1 MSQNDLSIANQGF
14 ASFRSDLNSALQ
26 ALGSTNSGTS
36 APSTTY
42 ANQLFYDT
50 TNNILKIRNED
61 NDAFIS
67 LFTLDQT
74 NDNIESLTINGAFAC
89 EGFTSNGIDDNA
101 DAIAIT
107 IDSDENIAIGV
118 TSKNSSNNGS
128 LTIGHTGMTKVSA
141 SASGNADELVLIG
154 ADASANVGMSIIA
167 NNANQSNIFFGDED
181 DTDIGGITY
190 DHSDNGLKFTTN
202 TSERMRIDSS
212 GNVGIGTSSPSAA
225 LQVVGSFSNQIKF
238 GTNTSVYT
246 DLSMGTGFTIF
257 DSVGGDSGAFDFRD
271 DGTSRMRIDSS
282 GNVGIGTSSP
292 TFSSGGGLQV
302 KGSAFTNVRVTS
314 GGNTGI
320 DFAQTTSGASYLF
333 NRDNA
338 ELIFGT
344 NNTER
349 MRILS
354 GGSVLINRSS
364 SNTVT
369 STALDIDADEYVFG
383 IVITANGTNGAFVR
397 LLADDG
403 TTVGSIDHSGSNARY
418 LTSSDYRLKENIVDM
433 TDATTRIK
441 QLKPRRFNFIAD
453 ETNTTVDGFIAH
465 EVSGIV
471 PEAVNGE
478 KDAVDA
484 DGNIDPQGIDQSKLV
499 PLLVKTIQELEARI
513 TALEGA

>member
-1 MSQNDLSIANQGF
+1 
-14 ASFRSDLNSALQ
+14 
-26 ALGSTNSGTS
+26 
-36 APSTTY
+36 
-42 ANQLFYDT
+42 
-50 TNNILKIRNED
+50 
-61 NDAFIS
+61 
-67 LFTLDQT
+67 
-74 NDNIESLTINGAFAC
+74 
-89 EGFTSNGIDDNA
+89 
-101 DAIAIT
+101 
-107 IDSDENIAIGV
+107 
-118 TSKNSSNNGS
+118 
-128 LTIGHTGMTKVSA
+128 
-141 SASGNADELVLIG
+141 
-154 ADASANVGMSIIA
+154 
-167 NNANQSNIFFGDED
+167 
-181 DTDIGGITY
+181 
-190 DHSDNGLKFTTN
+190 
-202 TSERMRIDSS
+202 MRIDSS

-441 QLKPRRFNFIAD
+441 KLKPRRFNFIAD
-453 ETNTTVDGFIAH
+453 ETNTTVDGFLAH
-465 EVSGIV
+465 EVSHDADGNPLV
-471 PEAVNGE
+471 PEAVNGD
-478 KDAVDA
+478 KDAIDA

-513 TALEGA
+513 SALEGA